1 LGAWSKIVYQPRA
14 RIYAGIFVKGRLISQ
29 NTFRASKIL
38 TCRKGHLALPKLSC
52 KFYGMDSSV
61 CAGVSLKPVLL
72 IHIEGDIDHHLLGYF
87 VSLAMF
93 SNMLNELDVTSG
105 CLDTQL

>member
-1 LGAWSKIVYQPRA
+1 
-14 RIYAGIFVKGRLISQ
+14 
-29 NTFRASKIL
+29 
-38 TCRKGHLALPKLSC
+38 
-52 KFYGMDSSV
+52 MDSSV
-61 CAGVSLKPVLL
+61 CAEVSLKPILL

-93 SNMLNELDVTSG
+93 SNMLNELYVTSG